1 MRQRAFLFLLC
12 VLTLS
17 GCGEQ
22 LSGRYGPGNQIG
34 PGGASPFGMAGG
46 NRLVSTQKVAILLP
60 LTGPLADRGKDLLQA
75 AQLASQNGTGP
86 ALDVMDTGGT
96 PAGAAAAA
104 QSAINAGDSL
114 ILGPLTSAETASIAP
129 IARGANIP
137 VLAYTNDTSQ
147 SQPGVWI
154 LGITPEQQIR
164 RLVAAAQAQGKTQF
178 VALLPGT
185 DFGRAMAAG
194 LTKAIEGNGLPPATI
209 RMHSPGMASIT
220 AVTKDLSDYANRRG
234 PIDAKVKA
242 ARALGTSEG
251 RHEAQELVKTPI
263 PPPPFNVLLLADTGE
278 ALQEIA
284 AVLPYYDVDR
294 SMVQIIGPA
303 LWANPASGSGTV
315 SGAWYAAPDTS
326 TRSNLERDY
335 TAKYGAPPS
344 PLADL
349 AFDSASIAAVVLS
362 RGAADTSIL
371 TQPAGFVGVDGWLM
385 FQPDG
390 QVRRGL
396 AVFRIE
402 RGGSTLID
410 PAPQAAGVP
419 GA

>member
-1 MRQRAFLFLLC
+1 
-12 VLTLS
+12 
-17 GCGEQ
+17 
-22 LSGRYGPGNQIG
+22 
-34 PGGASPFGMAGG
+34 MAGG
-46 NRLVSTQKVAILLP
+46 NRPVSTQKVAILLP

-114 ILGPLTSAETASIAP
+114 ILGPLTSAETASVAP

-194 LTKAIEGNGLPPATI
+194 LTKAIEANGLPPATV

-349 AFDSASIAAVVLS
+349 AFDSASIAAIVLS

-402 RGGSTLID
+402 RGGPTLID
-410 PAPQAAGVP
+410 PAPQTAGVP